1 MYDNLQLM
9 LISQSHEFSSTAHE
23 AAALVTEPLVLL
35 PGFMAD
41 ARSFMPQIVELGATR
56 PIIVLTTGLADTVE
70 KIVAEAGPILP
81 RRFAVLGHGL
91 GGNVAIEILR
101 RHPEAVSRIALIATD
116 PLPEPPKLA
125 AEQEALLVAAKTG
138 HMADC
143 IAQMLPTGALHDAP
157 WRDEVQAL
165 VQDMAATLGIAQFQ
179 RQLRMMQRRP
189 DQQKTLR
196 KANVPT
202 LILAGE
208 ADTIVPRRRAEFLA
222 GMMPQGCLE
231 VIAGSGHLPQLE
243 QPEAVTKALQTF
255 LSGRLPTLMLS

>member
-1 MYDNLQLM
+1 MTIAQAH
-9 LISQSHEFSSTAHE
+9 QFSNNSAGPP
-23 AAALVTEPLVLL
+23 EPLVLI

-41 ARSFMPQIVELGATR
+41 ARSFMPQIAELGASR
-56 PIIVLTTGLADTVE
+56 PLILLSTGLGDTVE
-70 KIVAEAGPILP
+70 KIVAEVGPMLP
-81 RRFAVLGHGL
+81 PRFALLGHGL

-125 AEQEALLVAAKTG
+125 AEQEVLLVAAKTG
-138 HMADC
+138 HLADC
-143 IAQMLPTGALHDAP
+143 IARMLPATALHDAP
-157 WRDEVQAL
+157 WRDEILAL
-165 VQDMAATLGIAQFQ
+165 VQDMAATLGIDQFQ
-179 RQLRMMQRRP
+179 RQLRVMQRRP

-222 GMMPQGCLE
+222 AMMPHGCLE
-231 VIAGSGHLPQLE
+231 VIAGAGHLPQLE
-243 QPEAVTKALQTF
+243 QPEALTKALQTF
-255 LSGRLPTLMLS
+255 LAGRLPTLLLA